1 MLRVLVVD
9 DDQGLRFSVRE
20 TLMQS
25 PLGRSGQF
33 EVEEAVDGLQALEKV
48 KAGRYDL
55 VLLDV
60 DMPRLNGLE
69 ALKLIKEH
77 DPSTIV
83 LIMTAYA
90 AVGDAVQAVKDGAY
104 NYIAKPVK
112 SEDLLKLLD
121 KALSAQ
127 AMISNVAASAPI
139 LMEAGRKIIGNTAEM
154 QKVFN
159 IVNRLSKVETPVLI
173 RGASGTGKELV
184 ARAIHFNS
192 ARKDEKFVAIN
203 CSAIPE
209 NLFESELFGHEKGS
223 FTGAHER
230 KIGRFQFAEGG
241 TLFLDELGDMPVM
254 MQVKLLRVLQE
265 KVFTPVGS
273 NREIEANVRVIAAT
287 NRPLEQMITEGKFR
301 EDLFYRLNVVPI
313 FLPSLADRKNDIET
327 LVVNFVKKFNK
338 LHTRRVIGMS
348 PEAMN
353 IVKKYAWPGNIRELE
368 NVIEHAFILENSNI
382 LTLNALP
389 ENVLSA
395 TGTSIASSLA
405 SGAVSAGP
413 ADAPVLAPLAAAV
426 VEVPIRPSIPTSQIA
441 SFVTGRFD
449 SSSGDISLPAGGMN
463 SGINIASVLSGGET
477 LSALPMDH
485 DDGDMDLGGTVE
497 PIGMV
502 SINGDQLDFN
512 KHKEAFEREFIVKAL
527 KMFKGRINQTAL
539 HANIPKKTLLRKIEK
554 YGIIARDYFEVK

>member
-20 TLMQS
+20 TLAQTGS
-25 PLGRSGQF
+25 YQ
-33 EVEEAVDGLQALEKV
+33 VEEASDGMEAVEKV
-48 KAGRYDL
+48 RAARYDL

-60 DMPRLNGLE
+60 DMPRLTGLE

-77 DPSTIV
+77 DPSIVV

-90 AVGDAVQAVKDGAY
+90 NIDDAVRAVKEGAY
-104 NYIAKPVK
+104 NYVSKPVK
-112 SEDLLKLLD
+112 GEELIKLIER
-121 KALSAQ
+121 ALSAQ
-127 AMISNVAASAPI
+127 AMISSIAASAPI

-159 IVNRLSKVETPVLI
+159 IINRLSKVDTPVLI

-184 ARAIHFNS
+184 ARAIHCNS

-223 FTGAHER
+223 FTGASER

-273 NREIEANVRVIAAT
+273 NREIESNVRVIAAT
-287 NRPLEQMITEGKFR
+287 NRPLEKMIEEGKFR

-327 LVVNFVKKFNK
+327 LVNNFVKKFNK
-338 LHTRRVIGMS
+338 AHGKRIIGIA
-348 PEAMN
+348 PDAFA
-353 IVKKYAWPGNIRELE
+353 VLKKYAWPGNIRELE
-368 NVIEHAFILENSNI
+368 NVIEHSFILENSNT
-382 LTLNALP
+382 LTMSSLP
-389 ENVLSA
+389 ENVLSS
-395 TGTSIASSLA
+395 TGTQLVA
-405 SGAVSAGP
+405 GVSQVATP
-413 ADAPVLAPLAAAV
+413 IAPLAA
-426 VEVPIRPSIPTSQIA
+426 
-441 SFVTGRFD
+441 
-449 SSSGDISLPAGGMN
+449 SSLG
-463 SGINIASVLSGGET
+463 
-477 LSALPMDH
+477 
-485 DDGDMDLGGTVE
+485 DDGLDDVDDIGGDDDGEE
-497 PIGMV
+497 PVSSTTTIITPMVPSEMV

-527 KMFKGRINQTAL
+527 KQFKGRINQTAL

-554 YGIIARDYFEVK
+554 YGIVARDFAEIKQ